1 MVWCHRFRRIEP
13 RGANGQDFVRRLEVD
28 GVEPVMPSR
37 TITTEAPRVLVFMD
51 TGAAW
56 SRGILRG
63 FMAEAHEQGWVL
75 LHYHFLS
82 DLQWVMREW
91 SPAAAVIGPELSREA
106 IAQLA
111 PATPVS
117 VTVDRRAE
125 GIASVCLDEEAIAA
139 LALDHLLAT
148 GLRQMSTFRF
158 DQSRFAIARE
168 HAFIEGARAAG
179 ASVAIGWGSDDAQPD
194 QRGEN
199 AAGIIAWLRQLPKP
213 CGIFTCTDGW
223 ARAVMRCARVA
234 ALRIP
239 EDLALIGADN
249 DVLECELMA
258 PSLSSVMIPWQEVG
272 RSAAKL
278 VGRALSGRSIASER
292 LVTSPIGVVPR
303 RSSDV
308 LAVDDPLVATAVR
321 WIRANAGRRISVPTV
336 ARAIGCGRQRLE
348 RRFRRVLDR
357 TVQEE
362 IRRAHVDVAKAL
374 LDTTA
379 ASLAEIAKQ
388 SGFTNAALLSVAF
401 QREFGVPP
409 GAYRRRAR
417 RELAGVG
424 RD

>member
-1 MVWCHRFRRIEP
+1 
-13 RGANGQDFVRRLEVD
+13 
-28 GVEPVMPSR
+28 
-37 TITTEAPRVLVFMD
+37 VLVVMD

-56 SRGILRG
+56 SRGVLRG
-63 FMAEAHEQGWVL
+63 FTAEAHEQGWGL
-75 LHYHFLS
+75 LHYHFTS

-91 SPAAAVIGPELSREA
+91 SPAVAVIGPELSPEA
-106 IAQLA
+106 VAQLA

-117 VTVDRRAE
+117 VTVDRSAE
-125 GIASVCLDEEAIAA
+125 GMASVCLEEEAIAS

-148 GLRQMSTFRF
+148 GLRQLSTFRF
-158 DQSRFAIARE
+158 GDSRFAVARE
-168 HAFIEGARAAG
+168 RAFVEGARAAG
-179 ASVAIGWGSDDAQPD
+179 ASVGIGWGSDDAEPE

-199 AAGIIAWLRQLPKP
+199 PAMIIAWLRQLPKP

-223 ARAVMRCARVA
+223 ARAVTRCARAA

-278 VGRALSGRSIASER
+278 VGRALSGRSIRFER
-292 LVTSPIGVVPR
+292 LVTSPIGVVAR

-308 LAVDDPLVATAVR
+308 LAIADPLVANAVR
-321 WIRANAGRRISVPTV
+321 WIRTNADRRMAVPTV
-336 ARAIGCGRQRLE
+336 ARAVGCGRQRLE

-362 IRRAHVDVAKAL
+362 IRRAHVEMARAL
-374 LDTTA
+374 LDTTP
-379 ASLAEIAKQ
+379 ASVSEIAKR
-388 SGFTNAALLSVAF
+388 SGFTNAALLTVAF
-401 QREFGVPP
+401 QREVGMSP
-409 GAYRRRAR
+409 GAYRRRVR
-417 RELAGVG
+417 QELAGVG